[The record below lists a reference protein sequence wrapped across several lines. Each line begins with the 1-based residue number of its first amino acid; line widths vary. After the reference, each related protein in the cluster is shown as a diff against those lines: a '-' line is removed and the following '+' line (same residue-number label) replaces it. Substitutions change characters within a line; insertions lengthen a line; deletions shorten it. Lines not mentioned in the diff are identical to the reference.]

1 MKNSS
6 RNSLVRGSVNELI
19 CLLNDSKELF
29 LWNPTVRKFRKLPD
43 FKTKVGDVVHFLY
56 GFRYDEIHDD
66 YKVVSICTNIGH
78 QHDFQEVN
86 IYSLKNDS
94 WRRIYYPQN
103 ETRLISSGKF
113 VNVKL
118 HWATSVGLGYER
130 GWSITSFDLADEK
143 WGKVE

>member
-1 MKNSS
+1 MAK
-6 RNSLVRGSVNELI
+6 
-19 CLLNDSKELF
+19 KLF
-29 LWNPTVRKFRKLPD
+29 LWNPTIRKYRKSSY
-43 FKTKVGDVVHFLY
+43 FKTKVGNVVHIIY
-56 GFRYDEIHDD
+56 GFGYDEIHDD